1 MTDTKKALENF
12 KKYLRIQTQGNY
24 NMITEARAA
33 AIDAG
38 LTMEE
43 YKDII
48 HNYSDYQ
55 KLYKTEKENK
65 NDLV

>member
-24 NMITEARAA
+24 NMITEAREAA
-33 AIDAG
+33 MDAG

-43 YKDII
+43 YMDVI
-48 HNYSDYQ
+48 HNYDNYYQ
-55 KLYKTEKENK
+55 LYKAEKEKEN
-65 NDLV
+65 